1 MFCICLFQR
10 RDSLLSDSCTQTRL
24 SVLRDPD
31 DVTQERRPS
40 NASLRPARLLPS
52 TSGRSRDS
60 RTSRTSRI
68 PLAVAAGTK
77 SHPARNNVVIST
89 RTYSRLPQPGGS
101 TGLPTRSRSVSAQ
114 NGTAGYP
121 RFVVGSGNRHRSV
134 RSASP
139 LDRACGHQKHPQVDR
154 GRKCASNVESDR
166 ESGYGDTLP
175 ATSTE
180 LIASNNDI
188 DISGHPVQLVV
199 VEESVGSHE
208 DVIAAVLEADLAM
221 QAMMSHN
228 GGRRQDDASSM
239 PVRVMLMHDASFVDR
254 DSPLTD
260 SAKQAR
266 LKIPLRQSSP
276 VSHRMT
282 SDHSQYINVNDRTYD
297 GSSAGHLHRS
307 DMMWMSDDVGNLS
320 SGTVRRQIEV
330 IQHDVTQSTHI
341 LQPNTRLFSDD
352 EDDDDDDDE
361 MSWPSGMTEPDPEGV
376 NLLSSKDWGTQTLRT
391 RTTQTPEN
399 AQTQTPR
406 DRRRKLPSLPGQS
419 SRSSMDLGSDDVS
432 VISGDSIDDLTRMQ
446 VDAVGLPSNVRS
458 TVKRRKLPG
467 FQAEHIRNGE
477 PAHLGV
483 DHIDSA
489 LMRTMHRARTDD
501 TMRIGPAGNRDV
513 TDSPL
518 LRATKER
525 EAQPAY
531 LKEYQD
537 YIESFDGTM
546 TEPCDSD
553 RYHVNDV
560 HNMVAAAAVN
570 RNNHSVRP
578 KSANHRAVESGM
590 RSRVIAS
597 DVSSNPNIAKAAQRS
612 TDDGQRVLPSSARRV
627 QSARAVRRQTFHVSE
642 LRVQP
647 SGERS
652 VRSHNKEQLRDG
664 AAPDKR
670 LIVTAMARVRNTS
683 SDSSDRVARTS
694 VRMQDFSQQTPCH
707 HSTQTPL
714 KLRICFDGVSNPGG
728 TVSFGDTFVVA
739 ANDRPSSHVMQPWQ
753 LIGRDDLDIQST
765 RDFAT
770 QTFGQSYQQSHSH
783 IETQTNELGLISS
796 VPRYTPILDDA
807 TQTIT
812 SEQTQTHIVAVET
825 QQHVDIPPIRVKH
838 PEREEPTRDVET
850 QRDIFDTPRAKKEKK
865 KRGRNRSDATDAASQ
880 SATVQPDMTKMDIL
894 KFMLKQVRD
903 LKSQIS
909 PADTSGSR
917 KHEKDAKKKHKSK
930 DARHKH
936 KHDVSDSVVNSFEGE
951 REKLYTKRRLELM
964 YKRPDD
970 ITMGSDPESRQHLRR
985 HSIDSYLSERLDRD
999 RRDYDELRGRYLS
1012 RSRFSY
1018 PQGRWDHSVSP
1029 MRRGVSAGASHGRLY
1044 DRPSYRPVYQGGGA
1058 STGRKYPPQFQTTY
1072 PAPPPLPAPLTPR
1085 VPRMTTVVPSPPAPP
1100 QYVAPATA
1108 EATQLQLGQ
1117 GAFRPISAAEAQQ
1130 VATPLQQ
1137 NASIVFIPNTQQQQ
1151 PQNGIAQVPY
1161 IVIASPYRYD
1171 STTESLEGK
1180 ENAHVAVTKE
1190 HKPRPSSARLVD
1202 TAQLDAG
1209 ILKAT
1214 RAANEMK
1221 QLTRRLKHK

>member
-1 MFCICLFQR
+1 MFCICLFQHGEPA
-10 RDSLLSDSCTQTRL
+10 LNDSCTQTRL
-24 SVLRDPD
+24 SVLRDPE
-31 DVTQERRPS
+31 DVTQDRRLS
-40 NASLRPARLLPS
+40 NASRRPARLLPS
-52 TSGRSRDS
+52 TSGRSCDG
-60 RTSRTSRI
+60 RTSRI
-68 PLAVAAGTK
+68 PLAVAPGTRP
-77 SHPARNNVVIST
+77 HPASTNVLSST
-89 RTYSRLPQPGGS
+89 RAYSRLPQPGGS
-101 TGLPTRSRSVSAQ
+101 TGLPTRSRSVSAK
-114 NGTAGYP
+114 NGATGYP
-121 RFVVGSGNRHRSV
+121 RFVVGNANGHRSV

-139 LDRACGHQKHPQVDR
+139 LDRERCHQKRPQVEH
-154 GRKCASNVESDR
+154 GRKCVSNVESDR

-180 LIASNNDI
+180 LIASNNDSE

-208 DVIAAVLEADLAM
+208 DVLAAVLEADLAM
-221 QAMMSHN
+221 QAMMTHN
-228 GGRRQDDASSM
+228 GVRRHDDASSV
-239 PVRVMLMHDASFVDR
+239 PVRVMLMHDARFVDRDR

-276 VSHRMT
+276 VSHRLPL
-282 SDHSQYINVNDRTYD
+282 DHSQYVNVNDRTYD

-352 EDDDDDDDE
+352 DDDDDD

-391 RTTQTPEN
+391 RTTQTPED

-419 SRSSMDLGSDDVS
+419 SRSSMDLGSDDIS
-432 VISGDSIDDLTRMQ
+432 VVSGDSNDSTRMQ
-446 VDAVGLPSNVRS
+446 VDVAGPPRNVRS

-467 FQAEHIRNGE
+467 FQAE
-477 PAHLGV
+477 PANRETANVGV
-483 DHIDSA
+483 DHTDSA
-489 LMRTMHRARTDD
+489 MMRTMQRARTDS
-501 TMRIGPAGNRDV
+501 MRIDPGNRDV

-518 LRATKER
+518 LRATKEG

-531 LKEYQD
+531 LKEYQE

-546 TEPCDSD
+546 TETCDSD
-553 RYHVNDV
+553 RCYINRGG

-570 RNNHSVRP
+570 HSVRP
-578 KSANHRAVESGM
+578 KSAGRALESGM

-597 DVSSNPNIAKAAQRS
+597 DVSSNPNISCAKTVQRS
-612 TDDGQRVLPSSARRV
+612 TDDGHRLLPSSARRV

-647 SGERS
+647 SRECS
-652 VRSHNKEQLRDG
+652 VKSHNNNQLHDG
-664 AAPDKR
+664 SAPDKR
-670 LIVTAMARVRNTS
+670 LIVTAVARTRNTS
-683 SDSSDRVARTS
+683 SDSRERVGPTR
-694 VRMQDFSQQTPCH
+694 VRMQDFSQQTACH

-728 TVSFGDTFVVA
+728 TVSFGDTFVID
-739 ANDRPSSHVMQPWQ
+739 ANERPSSHVVQPWQ

-783 IETQTNELGLISS
+783 IETQTNELGLITS
-796 VPRYTPILDDA
+796 VPPYTPILDDA
-807 TQTIT
+807 TQTIA
-812 SEQTQTHIVAVET
+812 SEQTQTHIVAVES
-825 QQHVDIPPIRVKH
+825 QQHVDIAPIQIMHSSV
-838 PEREEPTRDVET
+838 REEPTRDVET
-850 QRDIFDTPRAKKEKK
+850 QRDIFDTPRTKKEKK
-865 KRGRNRSDATDAASQ
+865 KRARHRSDATDAASQ

-909 PADTSGSR
+909 PAETSGSR
-917 KHEKDAKKKHKSK
+917 KREKETKKKHKSK
-930 DARHKH
+930 DTRHKH

-970 ITMGSDPESRQHLRR
+970 VAAGSDPESRQQHRRR
-985 HSIDSYLSERLDRD
+985 HSTDSYMSERLDRE

-1018 PQGRWDHSVSP
+1018 PQGRWDHSASP
-1029 MRRGVSAGASHGRLY
+1029 MRRGVSAAAAHGRLY
-1044 DRPSYRPVYQGGGA
+1044 DRPAYRPVYQGGCV
-1058 STGRKYPPQFQTTY
+1058 SMGRKYSPQFQTTY
-1072 PAPPPLPAPLTPR
+1072 PPPPPLPAPLTPR
-1085 VPRMTTVVPSPPAPP
+1085 VPRMTSVVPPPP

-1117 GAFRPISAAEAQQ
+1117 GAFRPISAIEAQQ
-1130 VATPLQQ
+1130 VATPIQQ

-1151 PQNGIAQVPY
+1151 PQHGVAQSPY

-1171 STTESLEGK
+1171 SMTESLEGK
-1180 ENAHVAVTKE
+1180 ENVHVAMTKE

-1202 TAQLDAG
+1202 TEQLDAG

>member
-1 MFCICLFQR
+1 M
-10 RDSLLSDSCTQTRL
+10 LSDSCTQTRL

-31 DVTQERRPS
+31 DVTQERRLS

-52 TSGRSRDS
+52 TSGRSRD
-60 RTSRTSRI
+60 TRTSRI
-68 PLAVAAGTK
+68 PLAVAAGTRPR
-77 SHPARNNVVIST
+77 PARNNVVIST

-101 TGLPTRSRSVSAQ
+101 TGLPTRSRSVSAKT
-114 NGTAGYP
+114 GTAGYP
-121 RFVVGSGNRHRSV
+121 RFVVGNANGHRSV

-139 LDRACGHQKHPQVDR
+139 LDRACGHQKRSQVDR

-180 LIASNNDI
+180 LIASNNYSSPTHIDPE
-188 DISGHPVQLVV
+188 DISGQPVQLVV
-199 VEESVGSHE
+199 LEESVGSHE

-221 QAMMSHN
+221 QAMMAHN
-228 GGRRQDDASSM
+228 GTRRHDDASSM
-239 PVRVMLMHDASFVDR
+239 PVRVMLMHDASFVDTDR

-276 VSHRMT
+276 VSRRMP
-282 SDHSQYINVNDRTYD
+282 SVHSQYVNVNDRTYD

-330 IQHDVTQSTHI
+330 IQHDITQSTHI

-352 EDDDDDDDE
+352 EDDDDDDE

-391 RTTQTPEN
+391 RTTQTPED

-419 SRSSMDLGSDDVS
+419 SRSSMDLGSDDIS
-432 VISGDSIDDLTRMQ
+432 VVSGDSNDDSSRMQ
-446 VDAVGLPSNVRS
+446 IDAVGPRNVRS
-458 TVKRRKLPG
+458 PVKRRKLPG
-467 FQAEHIRNGE
+467 FQAEPGNRNGE

-483 DHIDSA
+483 DHTDSA
-489 LMRTMHRARTDD
+489 LMRTMQRARTDS
-501 TMRIGPAGNRDV
+501 MRIDPRNRDV

-518 LRATKER
+518 LLATKER
-525 EAQPAY
+525 EAQPEY
-531 LKEYQD
+531 LKEYQE

-546 TEPCDSD
+546 TEPCDSE
-553 RYHVNDV
+553 RYHVNQGG
-560 HNMVAAAAVN
+560 HNMVAGATLN

-597 DVSSNPNIAKAAQRS
+597 DVSSNPNISCAKTAQRS
-612 TDDGQRVLPSSARRV
+612 TDDGHRVLPSSARRV
-627 QSARAVRRQTFHVSE
+627 QSARAVRRHTFHVSE

-647 SGERS
+647 SRECS
-652 VRSHNKEQLRDG
+652 VKSPNKEQLRDDT
-664 AAPDKR
+664 APGKR
-670 LIVTAMARVRNTS
+670 LIVTAVSRTRNTS
-683 SDSSDRVARTS
+683 SDSSDRVARTR

-728 TVSFGDTFVVA
+728 TMSFGDTFVIDA
-739 ANDRPSSHVMQPWQ
+739 YDHPSTRVVQPWQ
-753 LIGRDDLDIQST
+753 LIARDDLDIQST

-783 IETQTNELGLISS
+783 IETQTNELGLITS

-825 QQHVDIPPIRVKH
+825 QQHVDIAPIRVNH
-838 PEREEPTRDVET
+838 PECEEPTRDVET

-865 KRGRNRSDATDAASQ
+865 KRGRNRSDAADAVSQ

-909 PADTSGSR
+909 PAETSGSR
-917 KHEKDAKKKHKSK
+917 KQEKDAKKKHKSK

-970 ITMGSDPESRQHLRR
+970 VAMGSDPESRQHRRR

-1029 MRRGVSAGASHGRLY
+1029 MRRGVLAGASHGRLY
-1044 DRPSYRPVYQGGGA
+1044 DRGPAYRPVYQGG
-1058 STGRKYPPQFQTTY
+1058 SVGRKYPPQFQTTY

-1085 VPRMTTVVPSPPAPP
+1085 VPRMTPVVPPPPL
-1100 QYVAPATA
+1100 YVAPATA

-1117 GAFRPISAAEAQQ
+1117 GAFRPISATETQQ

-1137 NASIVFIPNTQQQQ
+1137 NASIVFIPNSQQQQ
-1151 PQNGIAQVPY
+1151 NGVAQSPY

-1171 STTESLEGK
+1171 SMTESLEGK

-1221 QLTRRLKHK
+1221 QLTRKLKHK